1 MHWWWL
7 AYLAL
12 GAFVGF
18 FAGLL
23 GIGGGMTMVP
33 MLVFF
38 FTAQNFP
45 EEHLLQVALA
55 TAMATILFTSIA
67 SLRTHHLHNAVNWP
81 AVRGMAPGVVVGAL
95 LGTVIAG
102 KLPTQWLAIFFA
114 IFVYYAATQMV
125 LNIKP
130 KPSRQLPGRPAMAVV
145 GALIGGISSL
155 VAAGGAVLTV
165 PFLAMCNI
173 GLREAIGTSAAVGF
187 PIAVAAT
194 LGYVLSGL
202 TEKGLPTYTLGFV
215 YLPALAWLVVGT
227 VLTAPLGARTT
238 HRTPVGTLRGI
249 FAVLLLI
256 LATRMLVRLL

>member
-1 MHWWWL
+1 MEWWWL

-33 MLVFF
+33 MLVFL

-45 EEHLLQVALA
+45 ETHVIRIALA

-67 SLRTHHLHNAVNWP
+67 SLRTHHLHNAVHWP
-81 AVRGMAPGVVVGAL
+81 AVRAMTPGIVVGAL
-95 LGTVIAG
+95 LGTILAG
-102 KLPTQWLAIFFA
+102 QLPTEWLAIFFA
-114 IFVYYAATQMV
+114 VFVYYAATQMV

-130 KPSRQLPGRPAMAVV
+130 RASRQLPGKLAMSVAGAV
-145 GALIGGISSL
+145 IGGISSL

-165 PFLAMCNI
+165 PFLAMCNV
-173 GLREAIGTSAAVGF
+173 GLRQAIGTSAAAGF

-202 TEKGLPTYTLGFV
+202 RASGLPSYSVGFV

-227 VLTAPLGARTT
+227 VLTAPMGARTT
-238 HRTPVGTLRGI
+238 HRTPVGTLRMI